1 MTGLSWRSM
10 GQDGIVVTPSSLPH
24 NLRLLMLL
32 PYSPD
37 LHPVENFWDE
47 LREKSFYNRV
57 FDSLDALENH
67 LEAAN
72 AGHGKKS

>member
-1 MTGLSWRSM
+1 
-10 GQDGIVVTPSSLPH
+10 
-24 NLRLLMLL
+24 MLL

-47 LREKSFYNRV
+47 VRGKSFYNRV

-67 LEAAN
+67 LEAAMRDIEKDRECVQSIVAWPWVIN
-72 AGHGKKS
+72 LLMK